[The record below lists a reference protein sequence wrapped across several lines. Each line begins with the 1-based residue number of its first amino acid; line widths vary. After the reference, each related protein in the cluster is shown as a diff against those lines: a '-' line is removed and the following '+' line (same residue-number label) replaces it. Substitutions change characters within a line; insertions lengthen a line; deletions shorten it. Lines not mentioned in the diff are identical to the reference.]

1 VEFCVAKEIWLGP
14 LLGNNRSRLIQRCS
28 QLVADGQ
35 SHSFLYLAASHPLLE
50 VVTQG
55 VLDGVNNR
63 GVWGELP
70 VYLFR
75 GLVRRLLATAVNEY
89 GQKLP
94 PRIPIDQDEL
104 PLKRSLISQI
114 LARLLANG
122 QLKAI
127 GPLASREGCVNT
139 IATLI
144 GEIER
149 AAKSPAEVAEII
161 ATRISDLAP
170 EEDERQRTE
179 PSGKVRKSER
189 DDRDARGP
197 GEGRLA
203 SQIDFDREVALI
215 YATYGELLDQHQLTE
230 QDADQLRAFRVLSGE
245 LDGQSLEVPWVNDV
259 QLLVLDGF
267 FDFTPVQGE
276 ILRQLIP
283 RVPEVVVNLNHDERN
298 PEIFLPFQ
306 ETIGHLNAI
315 APFVEIRNTGEVFP
329 AAGALSALRQN
340 LFNPTL
346 SDVSS
351 SDVSVSDKLQFVA
364 DPSEDSMQNGGRQD
378 EHPIGDAPVG
388 TPLVCAPSTTQSEIR
403 YFECGDRDTEIRAVA
418 KEIKRLVL
426 REGYSLADI
435 ALVVRQRA
443 AYAETIVRV
452 MREESLPCNIEARIE
467 ANDIP
472 ANRAAL
478 KLFAILEELSRAP
491 SATTRKDQAAPEHA
505 SERAEENRGAPRI
518 SELADL
524 IKSEYFR
531 LRDDDLIELSARFDA
546 EFAGLLVENDR
557 APDAEQTVRLKNRY
571 RIGVWDAD
579 ALENAFAYVGS
590 ELRVNDWLA
599 RARKLIKEL
608 PGAEATRELL
618 NIDAVEQA
626 RDPDEAD
633 QIENAETAKVEAA
646 DAERKRRPSRDIHPA
661 ALAWTAL
668 VIQTFAERI
677 QAVERTGTPARLRQ
691 ALLKLLEQFSFR
703 DQITRP
709 VRRAVADEELPQVML
724 NYNSLE
730 ALRRAFVA
738 AIKSIEYV
746 SAPPASLSEPS
757 ASAGGLGSVSPV
769 RSKRIKPPA
778 DAGGSDKTA
787 SAAETTMATFIE
799 EVRRSLSSQSVAF
812 GAAYAQGLRVLE
824 ATDVR
829 GLRFRVVFI
838 AGLVEGGFPL
848 RASRDWIYPHE
859 ERERLKRY
867 GLTLEDISPATL
879 LKEEHYFYQAA
890 CRATEHLYLSRPL
903 ALADDS
909 ETVASYYIDEL
920 RRAVSPLSIPAE
932 TVRRD
937 YEGRNLD
944 QVSTAAE
951 LNVALVRQQERHA
964 HRGEKRELFPQP
976 RIKRLLTL
984 ARNDGLLSS
993 SALRRIEIERERA
1006 GPRFGPYDG
1015 EITDPHL
1022 LALVNKRFGIDFVHS
1037 ASGLSVYG
1045 NCAYRFFGQ
1054 RVLKLEPRGEAAL
1067 DLQAIDAGKLLH
1079 DILRRFFERHRRQR
1093 LTEFDRE
1100 SLQQELRELAD
1111 RVFDEHE
1118 RVVPPLN
1125 KQIWKIDREIRK
1137 ILLDQV
1143 LLYELEIQE
1152 QAAAAGV
1159 VPAYFEVAFGG
1170 MKSAARDPD
1179 STQQPLELT
1188 RSTFVGE
1195 ESIKV
1200 SGQIDRVDVAA
1211 DKTLIAYDYKL
1222 STGSTKEDIK
1232 AGRSL
1237 QLPIYLEALERLLF
1251 PEQPI
1256 AGGGYYVIRGGNERR
1271 NRGLHRASQLHYSG
1285 ISNRVLGVMSDDEW
1299 QQIRDDVI
1307 AKIWNFLDH
1316 MRAGEFA
1323 VNPSEKQKTCRFC
1336 DFAAV
1341 CRYDRYRIDGKR
1353 QSADYTDSAD

>member
-1 VEFCVAKEIWLGP
+1 VVNGVSKEIWLGP
-14 LLGNNRSRLIQRCS
+14 LLGDNRSRLIERCS
-28 QLVADGQ
+28 QLVSDGQ
-35 SHSFLYLAASHPLLE
+35 ANRFLYLAASYPLLE
-50 VVTQG
+50 LVTQG
-55 VLDGVNNR
+55 VLDGAKNR

-75 GLVRRLLATAVNEY
+75 GFVRRLLASAVNEK
-89 GQKLP
+89 GQTLP
-94 PRIPIDQDEL
+94 PRVPIDRDEL
-104 PLKRSLISQI
+104 PLKRSLVSQI
-114 LARLLANG
+114 LVRLTATG
-122 QLKAI
+122 QLRAI
-127 GPLASREGCVNT
+127 GPLANREGCVNT

-161 ATRISDLAP
+161 AARTSDLTQDTGNATRA
-170 EEDERQRTE
+170 ETE
-179 PSGKVRKSER
+179 HGVH
-189 DDRDARGP
+189 A
-197 GEGRLA
+197 
-203 SQIDFDREVALI
+203 QIDFDQEVALI
-215 YATYGELLDQHQLTE
+215 YATYSELLNRHQLTE
-230 QDADQLRAFRVLSGE
+230 QDADQLRALAVLRGE
-245 LDGQSLEVPWVNDV
+245 LDGQSLQAPWLADV

-276 ILRQLIP
+276 ILQQLIP
-283 RVPEVVVNLNHDERN
+283 QIPEVLVNLNHDQRN
-298 PEIFLPFQ
+298 QEIFLPFQ
-306 ETIGHLNAI
+306 ETIDRLSAI
-315 APFVEIRNTGEVFP
+315 APFAEKRRTEEVVTTL
-329 AAGALSALRQN
+329 GALSGLRQN
-340 LFNPTL
+340 LFNTSL
-346 SDVSS
+346 
-351 SDVSVSDKLQFVA
+351 SDKLESPHA
-364 DPSEDSMQNGGRQD
+364 GCPLGHPS
-378 EHPIGDAPVG
+378 GDAPPVTPVG
-388 TPLVCAPSTTQSEIR
+388 EPDQLVDNVHEDSTNALAANQQSEIR

-426 REGYSLADI
+426 REGYNLADI

-443 AYAETIVRV
+443 SYAETIARV
-452 MREESLPCNIEARIE
+452 MREESLPCNLESRIE

-478 KLFAILEELSRAP
+478 KLFAILEDLSR
-491 SATTRKDQAAPEHA
+491 DEAAK
-505 SERAEENRGAPRI
+505 PRI
-518 SELADL
+518 SGLADL

-531 LRDDDLIELSARFDA
+531 LNEKDLGALSSQFDA
-546 EFAGLLVENDR
+546 EFVNLLQENDR
-557 APDAEQTVRLKNRY
+557 VPDGERLAQLKKRY

-590 ELRVNDWLA
+590 ELRVSDWLT

-618 NIDAVEQA
+618 NIDSGEQA

-646 DAERKRRPSRDIHPA
+646 DVERKRRPSRDIHPA
-661 ALAWTAL
+661 TLAWTSL
-668 VIQTFAERI
+668 VIQAFAEKI
-677 QAVERTGTPARLRQ
+677 EAVDREGTPARLRQ
-691 ALLKLLEQFSFR
+691 ALMKLLERFSFH
-703 DQITRP
+703 DQISRP
-709 VRRAVADEELPQVML
+709 IRSVVEDEELPQAML

-730 ALRRAFVA
+730 ALRRAFTA
-738 AIKSIEYV
+738 AIKSIEIAATIRPL
-746 SAPPASLSEPS
+746 SAASADGSKDLSKPPASTD
-757 ASAGGLGSVSPV
+757 PV
-769 RSKRIKPPA
+769 
-778 DAGGSDKTA
+778 DAR
-787 SAAETTMATFIE
+787 TTVQTTLATFLE
-799 EVRRSLSSQSVAF
+799 ELRRSLTSQSVIF
-812 GAAYAQGLRVLE
+812 GGADRGGLRVLE

-867 GLTLEDISPATL
+867 GLALEDISPATL

-890 CRATEHLYLSRPL
+890 CRATERLYLSRPL
-903 ALADDS
+903 QLADDS

-920 RRAVSPLSIPAE
+920 RRAVSPARVEAE
-932 TVRRD
+932 TIRRD
-937 YEGRNLD
+937 YEGTSLGK
-944 QVSTAAE
+944 VSTSSE

-964 HRGEKRELFPQP
+964 HRGEKRELLPQP

-984 ARNDGLLSS
+984 ARNDGFLSS

-1006 GPRFGPYDG
+1006 GRRFGPYDG

-1022 LALVNKRFGIDFVHS
+1022 LSLLNKRFGADFVHS

-1079 DILRRFFERHRRQR
+1079 DILRRFFEQHRRQW
-1093 LTEFDRE
+1093 LPALDRE
-1100 SLQQELRELAD
+1100 GLQQELRELAD

-1152 QAAAAGV
+1152 QAADAGV
-1159 VPAYFEVAFGG
+1159 VPAYFEMAFGG
-1170 MKSAARDPD
+1170 MKSSARDPA
-1179 STQQPLELT
+1179 STDKPLELT

-1195 ESIKV
+1195 ETIKV
-1200 SGQIDRVDVAA
+1200 SGQIDRVDIAN
-1211 DKTLIAYDYKL
+1211 DNTLIAYDYKL
-1222 STGSTKEDIK
+1222 STGSTKDDIK
-1232 AGRSL
+1232 SGRSL
-1237 QLPIYLEALERLLF
+1237 QLPIYLEALERLIL
-1251 PEQPI
+1251 PLNPI

-1271 NRGLHRASQLHYSG
+1271 NKGLHRASLVHYSG
-1285 ISNRVLGVMSDDEW
+1285 IGNRAGGVIGDDEW
-1299 QQIRDDVI
+1299 RQIRDDVI
-1307 AKIWNFLDH
+1307 AKIWDFLDH
-1316 MRAGEFA
+1316 MRAGQFG
-1323 VNPSEKQKTCRFC
+1323 VNPSEKEKTCRFC

-1341 CRYDRYRIDGKR
+1341 CRYDRFRIEGKNR
-1353 QSADYTDSAD
+1353 SVIES